1 MWPNKG
7 AAPNAAFVSLSDG
20 LGGWAVLELFTG
32 AVGGV
37 GELVS
42 LDHISIV
49 VGIGCVTLDGRAFPS
64 SGRGLC
70 HRLIALVARH

>member
-1 MWPNKG
+1 MSPNKG

-32 AVGGV
+32 AVGSV

-42 LDHISIV
+42 LGD
-49 VGIGCVTLDGRAFPS
+49 
-64 SGRGLC
+64 
-70 HRLIALVARH
+70 